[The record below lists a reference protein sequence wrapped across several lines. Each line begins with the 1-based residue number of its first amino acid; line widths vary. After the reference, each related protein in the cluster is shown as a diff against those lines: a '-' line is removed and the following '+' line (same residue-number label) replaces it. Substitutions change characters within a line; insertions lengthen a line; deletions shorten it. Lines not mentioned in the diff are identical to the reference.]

1 MASIKLRGD
10 TSGSISI
17 SAPSVAGS
25 NTLTLPAST
34 QTLATQNS
42 LGVRNLIINGDMRID
57 QRNAGAS
64 VTPTSSSYSI
74 DRWQSAI
81 NVSSKFSIQQ
91 VTDAPT
97 NATHSL
103 KATSL
108 SAYSIGPSEICT
120 IRQHIEGYNTA
131 HLNWGTANAQTVTL
145 SFWVKSSLTGTFGGS
160 IMEGAAASR
169 SYPFTYTI
177 NTADTWEQKTIT
189 ISGDTTGT
197 WSTSNTAS
205 IDVLF
210 SLGAGTSMVGTANT
224 WAGASYYGATGQ
236 SSLVATNAATWQ
248 VSLVQL
254 EVGTEATPFEVR
266 PYDMELA
273 RCQRYYE
280 IGHSKLYMPPATGGF
295 TLHTPYKVTKR
306 ANASVTVTS
315 GTIGGTESL
324 TATDFGSY
332 YNSNTTQDFNWAA
345 SAEL

>member
-1 MASIKLRGD
+1 
-10 TSGSISI
+10 
-17 SAPSVAGS
+17 
-25 NTLTLPAST
+25 
-34 QTLATQNS
+34 
-42 LGVRNLIINGDMRID
+42 MRID

-108 SAYSIGPSEICT
+108 SAYSIGASEICT

-131 HLNWGTANAQTVTL
+131 HLNWGTANAKTVTL

-254 EVGTEATPFEVR
+254 EVGTEATPFEHR

-273 RCQRYYE
+273 RCQRYYHN
-280 IGHSKLYMPPATGGF
+280 ITGGSTSIANCVAWSTTTTF
-295 TLHTPYKVTKR
+295 GVYNYPTTMRAVATMTYSALADFDCLTNGLTKTP
-306 ANASVTVTS
+306 TS
-315 GTIGGTESL
+315 ILSEYGDENGTRLKMVISGGVLGQSGWYAIDAGGGTLEF
-324 TATDFGSY
+324 D
-332 YNSNTTQDFNWAA
+332 
-345 SAEL
+345 AEL